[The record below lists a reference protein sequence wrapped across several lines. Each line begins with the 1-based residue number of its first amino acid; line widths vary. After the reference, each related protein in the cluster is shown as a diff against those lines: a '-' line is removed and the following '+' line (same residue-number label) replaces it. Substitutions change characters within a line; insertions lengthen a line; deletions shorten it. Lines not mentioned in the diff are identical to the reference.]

1 MILILK
7 KRDRDWETDGLLEK
21 DGIIY
26 INKEQA
32 VKTKAISVASHELLH
47 KVLGSEFKNNAQMP
61 KIVNEF
67 KNILAS
73 KGILE
78 PIEKRAEMYRQRKA
92 QLEAEGKDSGGFDV
106 DGKDADEY
114 FTFFSDA
121 IAKNEISFEAL
132 EESQWK
138 VIGRKIIDLFRTK
151 FGLKNA
157 EFTNGQQVFDF
168 IRDYQKNIKKGKLS
182 VQAKKKLAD
191 FVPEESK
198 KSLSILQNINNLV
211 PKEVK
216 TKQDFQDAK
225 VFNPIYEATLPGGPI
240 YNYVNSRSTSKEEAE
255 ITLEG
260 VVDRL
265 INFDPA
271 AVRKTASGDPITFGE
286 FLFANARFSKLD
298 AKKRLAI
305 ESERRAES
313 LDTEE
318 ARQVA
323 EPVAEPTTTEAPRVE
338 YQNLVEASVLPAEM
352 VAKVKDKIL
361 LITKTL
367 KSRIDAAVSIN
378 KTVTPLMSEI
388 KKEIGKQADIE
399 FKKMLG
405 AKRGGELR
413 NNFLKL
419 KKPILENM
427 TTTWLMQGMPFA
439 IQKSVDGKFTSD
451 WEGKKID
458 RESVGTDKAGRTS
471 GAQLVRRLPNAA
483 NKITDEQFLTYM
495 FKGDEVIR
503 GRKEALA
510 SSSGSPFL

>member
-1 MILILK
+1 MVDDLS
-7 KRDRDWETDGLLEK
+7 T
-21 DGIIY
+21 
-26 INKEQA
+26 Q
-32 VKTKAISVASHELLH
+32 T
-47 KVLGSEFKNNAQMP
+47 
-61 KIVNEF
+61 KIVSFISSFAQKINDGTF
-67 KNILAS
+67 S
-73 KGILE
+73 KEDLG
-78 PIEKRAEMYRQRKA
+78 KVKS
-92 QLEAEGKDSGGFDV
+92 EAEKLGLTTKRPEG
-106 DGKDADEY
+106 
-114 FTFFSDA
+114 
-121 IAKNEISFEAL
+121 L
-132 EESQWK
+132 EDIE
-138 VIGRKIIDLFRTK
+138 VEPEGR
-151 FGLKNA
+151 
-157 EFTNGQQVFDF
+157 
-168 IRDYQKNIKKGKLS
+168 
-182 VQAKKKLAD
+182 
-191 FVPEESK
+191 
-198 KSLSILQNINNLV
+198 KSLSILNTINSLV
-211 PKEVK
+211 PKDVK
-216 TKQDFQDAK
+216 TKAEFQGAK
-225 VFNPIYEATLPGGPI
+225 IFNPIYEATQQGGAI
-240 YNYVNSRSTSKEEAE
+240 YNYVNSRALSREEAGLM
-255 ITLEG
+255 LEG
-260 VVDRL
+260 IVDRL
-265 INFDPA
+265 INYDPA
-271 AVRKTASGDPITFGE
+271 AVRKTKSGEPITFGE
-286 FLFANARFSKLD
+286 FIFANTRFSKLD
-298 AKKRLAI
+298 AKKQLAI

-323 EPVAEPTTTEAPRVE
+323 EPVAETATTEAPRVE

-352 VAKVKDKIL
+352 VAKVQDKIL

-367 KSRIDAAVSIN
+367 KSRIDAATSIN

-510 SSSGSPFL
+510 KALAEEYAFDVYSKELQDTDSEIRKAFEDNQERLGTVLADNFIQEFSRQSERGSVKRSISDLSLIHI